1 MYEIDVQPIASRLLH
16 NRMVHP
22 EYLTYT
28 EEQATTLREIV
39 EQGKLQNLLNS
50 SLDYACKYTKRIHE
64 LLILI
69 RQTCPSINK
78 SSANLVAVN
87 PKNKH
92 KKVTFFESATSSE
105 NKNTKPASSSNI
117 VFNKPL
123 LSSTGVN
130 TTTSASGSQPASTT
144 KKDRISQKPSRSQK
158 NKVEAHTRN
167 VNSSLNKNICVVKSK
182 GTATVQQSKL
192 NMNFDVTR
200 GKCNRCMLSSDHDL
214 LSFDI

>member
-28 EEQATTLREIV
+28 EEQAMTLREIV

-69 RQTCPSINK
+69 RQTFPSINK

-92 KKVTFFESATSSE
+92 KKVTFSESATSSE

-130 TTTSASGSQPASTT
+130 TTTSASGSQPTSTT
-144 KKDRISQKPSRSQK
+144 KKDRISRKPSRSQK

-167 VNSSLNKNICVVKSK
+167 VNSSLNKKICVVKSK
-182 GTATVQQSKL
+182 GTATVQ
-192 NMNFDVTR
+192 
-200 GKCNRCMLSSDHDL
+200 
-214 LSFDI
+214 